1 MWSSNMAA
9 SRKQLGKVC
18 FCPEHKLRLKTS
30 KKVCFAGLKKRIVS
44 ARSAHMHCRTGK
56 NKLGSGQFGLLN
68 RNVLERHLLG
78 PRETYVANP
87 ISVKSCVSALKNK
100 PAPCVKTWVPSPQ
113 NVSCSW
119 ERNLSEGKQGVSR
132 LEHVRKWSLLPLRT
146 FVIEKKCGLSVFLP
160 PGIPGLPG
168 SKQTLDEK
176 STFFHGGDGWILHMN
191 PGVWVLSVWI
201 NEAPKLASKFRI
213 WW

>member
-1 MWSSNMAA
+1 LLSN
-9 SRKQLGKVC
+9 SEGQN
-18 FCPEHKLRLKTS
+18 KLRS
-30 KKVCFAGLKKRIVS
+30 S
-44 ARSAHMHCRTGK
+44 
-56 NKLGSGQFGLLN
+56 QFGLLN

-176 STFFHGGDGWILHMN
+176 INVFPWWRWVDFTHESWSLGVVRVNKWSSKIGDIYCHMMIIYIWSSIYLHIL
-191 PGVWVLSVWI
+191 
-201 NEAPKLASKFRI
+201 
-213 WW
+213 